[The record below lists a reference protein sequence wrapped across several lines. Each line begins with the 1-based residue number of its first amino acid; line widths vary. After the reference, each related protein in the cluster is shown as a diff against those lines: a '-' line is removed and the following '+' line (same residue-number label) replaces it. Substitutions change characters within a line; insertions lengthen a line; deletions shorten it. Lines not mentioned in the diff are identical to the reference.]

1 MAKQWTVKEDSII
14 YRQMKE
20 GRKTSDI
27 IDAAYHKLKNRTMI
41 AVMSR
46 VNLLKKQRNT
56 LTFKEFRLEIKDN
69 KLIIHI

>member
-1 MAKQWTVKEDSII
+1 MAKQWTAKEDNII
-14 YRQMKE
+14 YGQMKE

-27 IDAAYHKLKNRTMI
+27 IDAAYHKLKNRTMSG
-41 AVMSR
+41 VMQR
-46 VNLLKKQRNT
+46 VNFLKKQRKT

>member
-14 YRQMKE
+14 YGQMKE

-27 IDAAYHKLKNRTMI
+27 VDAAYHKLKNRTMV

>member
-27 IDAAYHKLKNRTMI
+27 IDAAYHKLKNRTMSG
-41 AVMSR
+41 VMSR

>member
-1 MAKQWTVKEDSII
+1 MAKQWSAKEDSII
-14 YRQMKE
+14 YGQMKE

-27 IDAAYHKLKNRTMI
+27 VDAAYHKLKNRTMV

-46 VNLLKKQRNT
+46 VNLLKKQRKT
-56 LTFKEFRLEIKDN
+56 LVFTEFRLEIKND

>member
-1 MAKQWTVKEDSII
+1 MAKQWSAKEDSII
-14 YRQMKE
+14 YGQMKE

-27 IDAAYHKLKNRTMI
+27 VDAAYHKLKNRTMV

-46 VNLLKKQRNT
+46 VNTLKKQRNT